1 MASNSTLAPA
11 CFNSAAKRSDCSNGT
26 WLSAVPWISSVGAD
40 SLLTCV
46 SGLAWAYLSAAL
58 FGVPPSSVYSTDL
71 PTAFCNA
78 GQGPFSQ

>member
-1 MASNSTLAPA
+1 
-11 CFNSAAKRSDCSNGT
+11 
-26 WLSAVPWISSVGAD
+26 VPWINKVGAAH
-40 SLLTCV
+40 LLTWV